1 MVKDYAFILR
11 NDKAYAEKSRRISEL
26 TRDVSEFV
34 SEMDVLP
41 NSDRGGLRV
50 TYHSACSLQHGQE
63 ITATPQKLLATLG
76 FNVSEPDEAHL
87 CCGSAGTY
95 NLMQP
100 EIASQLRDRKVA
112 HISRTLP
119 DVIATGNIGC
129 MIQIQD
135 AVEVPVLH
143 TVELLDWGTGGPR
156 PEGLKV

>member
-1 MVKDYAFILR
+1 MLR

-41 NSDRGGLRV
+41 NSDRSGLRV

-63 ITATPQKLLATLG
+63 ITAIPQKLLAALG